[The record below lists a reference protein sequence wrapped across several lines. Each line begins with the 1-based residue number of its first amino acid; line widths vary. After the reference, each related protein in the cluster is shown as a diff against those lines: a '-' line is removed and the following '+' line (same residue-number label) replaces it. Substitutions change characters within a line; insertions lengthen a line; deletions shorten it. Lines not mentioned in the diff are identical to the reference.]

1 MSKLIQT
8 ALLLLVGLV
17 VLAAAAPALGRLA
30 GALVPL
36 VTVLFIGAAVLRAVF
51 FYTR

>member
-1 MSKLIQT
+1 VF
-8 ALLLLVGLV
+8 A
-17 VLAAAAPALGRLA
+17 VLAVLDAAAPALGRLA

-36 VTVLFIGAAVLRAVF
+36 VTVLFIGVAVLRAVW

>member
-1 MSKLIQT
+1 VNRLIQT
-8 ALLLLVGLV
+8 LLLVFAGLA
-17 VLAAAAPALGRLA
+17 VLAAAGPELGRLA

-36 VTVLFIGAAVLRAVF
+36 VTVLFVGAAVLRIVW